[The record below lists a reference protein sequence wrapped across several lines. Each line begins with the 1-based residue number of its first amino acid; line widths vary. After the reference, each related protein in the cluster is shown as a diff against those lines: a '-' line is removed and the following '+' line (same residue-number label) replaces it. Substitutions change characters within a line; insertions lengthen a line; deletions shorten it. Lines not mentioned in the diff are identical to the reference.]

1 MKDEGKKIITKEE
14 KRIED
19 IKSEYLFEQIKEEY
33 KYSVEDIQKLLDEFI
48 KEFESTQFT
57 KLSEYDNLYHYKD
70 KNFSIVGTLDFF
82 ERLDKEVREN
92 IKKYGRL

>member
-48 KEFESTQFT
+48 KE
-57 KLSEYDNLYHYKD
+57 YDNLHHYKD
-70 KNFSIVGTLDFF
+70 KNFVIIGTLDFF